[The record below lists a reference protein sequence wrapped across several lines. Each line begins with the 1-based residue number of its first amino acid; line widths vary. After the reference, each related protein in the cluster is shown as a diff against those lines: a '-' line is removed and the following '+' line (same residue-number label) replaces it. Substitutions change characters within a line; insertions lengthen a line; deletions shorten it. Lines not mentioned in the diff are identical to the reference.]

1 MATVD
6 IAKASEIMTM
16 GRNRGSGTT
25 PPATG
30 NRRGDIYLHGV
41 VLLMWNGTA
50 WEAISGKPAAKY
62 LTAVGAVQSVTASA
76 TATLK
81 FALPDYTHPEI
92 TPNAAFDTFT
102 VARAGIY
109 LLETQARM
117 SANISGNRNQISL
130 SGPVSGLVYGAQT
143 MLNGTTAVFDMNLSV
158 VARLPANEQVQS
170 SFFSTTPTTLDTS
183 SGQQYRTHFSITML
197 QS

>member
-1 MATVD
+1 MSNVD
-6 IAKASEIMTM
+6 IAKASDVATM
-16 GRNRGSGTT
+16 GRDRGSGTT

-50 WEAISGKPAAKY
+50 WQAISGKPAAKY
-62 LTAVGAVQSVTASA
+62 LTAIGAVQSVTAST

-92 TPNAAFDTFT
+92 TPNGTFDTFT

-109 LLETQARM
+109 LLETQARLA
-117 SANISGNRNQISL
+117 ANLSGNRNQISL
-130 SGPVSGLVYGAQT
+130 SGPVSTIVYGAQT
-143 MLNGTTAVFDMNLSV
+143 MLNGTSAVFDMNLSV
-158 VARLPANEQVQS
+158 IAKLPANEQIQS

-183 SGQQYRTHFSITML
+183 SGQQYRTHLSITML